1 MIEQLLADGTTDRS
15 PTDPVD
21 FAIGLALIAAA
32 IAIIMIGRSAKA
44 RASVGRATGRAAI
57 GTVKAASRPI
67 RAIGRRSRSGAIGH
81 WGRSVVGCENRA
93 ARAAEAGKNQRSRFW
108 RGLGD
113 AMVGSSRITCH
124 VPGCDWEQDPPRLP
138 DVVAHLRGHRD
149 NDKPDT
155 EQTTEKTSSGDQP
168 AAAATTTQG
177 EPAMAIA
184 AAETIPELAHLLDAT
199 LIPQATREADAA
211 ESALIRATDQATSL
225 SGSLDNMA
233 ALGMPQRTLASLT
246 AAMEAAEAAKQSA
259 ATYATKCA
267 ETRDALTT
275 ARAAI
280 RAQEAVAE
288 TAAAAGGAMAAPAYQ
303 Q

>member
-1 MIEQLLADGTTDRS
+1 MIEQLLADGTTERAA
-15 PTDPVD
+15 TDPVD
-21 FAIGLALIAAA
+21 FAIGLALIVAAV
-32 IAIIMIGRSAKA
+32 AIIMIGRSAKA

-81 WGRSVVGCENRA
+81 WGRSVVGCETRA
-93 ARAAEAGKNQRSRFW
+93 AKAAEAGKDQRSRFW
-108 RGLGD
+108 RGMGD
-113 AMVGSSRITCH
+113 AMIGSSRIACH
-124 VPGCDWEQDPPRLP
+124 VPGCSWEQDPPRLP
-138 DVVAHLRGHRD
+138 DVVAHLRSHRD
-149 NDKPDT
+149 GTTDT

-168 AAAATTTQG
+168 ATATTKTQG
-177 EPAMAIA
+177 EPMAIA

-211 ESALIRATDQATSL
+211 EAALIRATDQATSL

-246 AAMEAAEAAKQSA
+246 AAMEAAEAAKQAA